1 MDGIDR
7 DGARGGRNDQA
18 ILRGAQAPLRDPS
31 SFAKFMQARWGDYP
45 SLISMI
51 EVTSFGYYYQETRSG
66 RYVSITQ
73 N

>member
-1 MDGIDR
+1 
-7 DGARGGRNDQA
+7 
-18 ILRGAQAPLRDPS
+18 
-31 SFAKFMQARWGDYP
+31 MQARWGDYP

-73 N
+73 NKLVNILTGFCRYEIGPGTAAKRRMRGE